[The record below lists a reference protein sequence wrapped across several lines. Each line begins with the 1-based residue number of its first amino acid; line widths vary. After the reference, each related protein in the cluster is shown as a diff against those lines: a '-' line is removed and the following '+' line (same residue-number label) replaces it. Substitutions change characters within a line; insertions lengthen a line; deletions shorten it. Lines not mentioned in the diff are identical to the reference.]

1 MVRSILHQ
9 ARLKAKRGVETPKQP
24 HFPRA
29 TRGIQQFLPAGVN
42 SHPAIAHAGCVRRAR
57 PPEPSCVQV
66 CKSLQILDRLWP
78 DGAVEP
84 CVPPSNSSVSAFRR
98 STVVITLVQIDLNFL
113 NWAACAGNTVGWERE
128 QREWS
133 VWLGCD
139 YGRTM
144 RVWMLLPSSLNS
156 VRRKSKNPRESGRPE
171 LRSRASRKTKTSAFK
186 ASLSRRWVSPIS
198 RPSSS

>member
-1 MVRSILHQ
+1 MRILIWTALIAVMGLLVVPNALSQ
-9 ARLKAKRGVETPKQP
+9 
-24 HFPRA
+24 
-29 TRGIQQFLPAGVN
+29 N
-42 SHPAIAHAGCVRRAR
+42 SQLGP
-57 PPEPSCVQV
+57 
-66 CKSLQILDRLWP
+66 
-78 DGAVEP
+78 
-84 CVPPSNSSVSAFRR
+84 
-98 STVVITLVQIDLNFL
+98 TLVQIDLNFL